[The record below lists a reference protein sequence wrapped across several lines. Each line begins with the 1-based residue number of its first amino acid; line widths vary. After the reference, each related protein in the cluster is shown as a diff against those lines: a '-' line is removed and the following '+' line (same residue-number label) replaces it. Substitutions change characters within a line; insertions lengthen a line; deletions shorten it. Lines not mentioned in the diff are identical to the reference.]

1 MHRADVFTGLS
12 GDARRNEI
20 VKLRFLTLPKP
31 NRTLSPTPSKPSTT
45 SGGCWAGNPQT
56 IELIP
61 IFSRAA
67 KHPQK
72 GRIEGKFVTKH
83 VLQHTCED
91 SFCVSGLGF
100 SLGLGEVQ
108 GFRDLRAWVLNAG
121 QGFGFG

>member
-31 NRTLSPTPSKPSTT
+31 NRTLSPTPL
-45 SGGCWAGNPQT
+45 NPQQPLEAAGPGT
-56 IELIP
+56 PKPIELIP

-100 SLGLGEVQ
+100 SLG
-108 GFRDLRAWVLNAG
+108 FRGSSGL
-121 QGFGFG
+121 